1 MQPRYRGTQ
10 LVLTSKSLLVTRYRA
25 TMATSATVRTT
36 PTSMT
41 LSLALTV
48 SSGRKRE
55 PFQVIYAEGAMVA
68 FTEKGISVVAGCR
81 QLERGKRLSGRC
93 LDPDLVTGY
102 GLALRRTGAS
112 LLFCRQKPSW
122 RSG

>member
-1 MQPRYRGTQ
+1 M
-10 LVLTSKSLLVTRYRA
+10 TSKSLLVTRYRA

-41 LSLALTV
+41 LSLALITV

-68 FTEKGISVVAGCR
+68 FTEKGISVVAEC
-81 QLERGKRLSGRC
+81 RLS
-93 LDPDLVTGY
+93 PT
-102 GLALRRTGAS
+102 RTGKTIERPM
-112 LLFCRQKPSW
+112 FGP
-122 RSG
+122 